1 MLIFLSALAPY
12 EGQVCTAKKTL
23 SGHRFLC
30 CVDVIAV
37 RDVGGILY
45 NIIYN
50 IIALTASF
58 NVADTRAGHAAQSPL
73 TLAIFH

>member
-1 MLIFLSALAPY
+1 MLIFLSALEPY
-12 EGQVCTAKKTL
+12 EGQVCTAEKTW
-23 SGHRFLC
+23 SGHRFLY

-58 NVADTRAGHAAQSPL
+58 DVADTQAGHAAQSPL